1 MIIPVNID
9 NLQDANLFLRALW
22 AEFRRKCGKCAWQYT
37 PYMDGQKKTIF
48 IGFADI
54 NRPEGTVEISVIYAQ
69 RGTIHSI
76 SFDHSKDQPVDLKS
90 ELGDLIQQSVKSAIE
105 KMGKPD
111 RHSYAVKVEG
121 LYVPPRDY
129 VGDSFSFEPISKRRF
144 NLTVAVHA
152 FDETDAKPEFV
163 RKMRQVLN
171 VLSVESNSAF
181 WPLIAG
187 QVEDDDLC
195 SAHLARITRC
205 KFLQPLRYPCQFM
218 YLTMVK
224 HVLRNSFDLNY
235 LRKMCGTWDD
245 EPLAQPLDKYEIF
258 AETPDWM
265 DDCPVRDGRILISRE
280 GEKLIDMV
288 AGGGPLSEDAGTF
301 LRACNHF
308 HVARKYA
315 AQILDLVELG
325 EAEQVGENDF
335 VMPMSIRNRRLEA
348 AGQMGDA
355 HAEITGALYMS
366 AMEVTAKIGQQ
377 KAEVCKECGQLRH
390 KIAQRVTD
398 LMKKCGGE
406 HLARIAKGYYSQRS
420 QYLHE
425 GTMLSPSNY
434 TGTSIPQLDPSS
446 PTGCLMQ
453 TASPDP
459 CLRDYVGF
467 CLRKILK
474 EVVAGVGGSG

>member
-37 PYMDGQKKTIF
+37 PYKDGQKKTIF

-187 QVEDDDLC
+187 QVE
-195 SAHLARITRC
+195 
-205 KFLQPLRYPCQFM
+205 
-218 YLTMVK
+218 
-224 HVLRNSFDLNY
+224 
-235 LRKMCGTWDD
+235 DD

>member
-1 MIIPVNID
+1 MIIPVDID
-9 NLQDANLFLRALW
+9 NLQDANLFLRSLW
-22 AEFRRKCGKCAWQYT
+22 AEFRRKCGKCALEYT
-37 PYMDGQKKTIF
+37 PYKDGQKKTIF
-48 IGFADI
+48 IGVADI

-111 RHSYAVKVEG
+111 RHSCTVKVEG

-144 NLTVAVHA
+144 NLTMAVHA

-187 QVEDDDLC
+187 QVE
-195 SAHLARITRC
+195 
-205 KFLQPLRYPCQFM
+205 
-218 YLTMVK
+218 
-224 HVLRNSFDLNY
+224 
-235 LRKMCGTWDD
+235 DD

>member
-1 MIIPVNID
+1 REKMIIPVNID

-22 AEFRRKCGKCAWQYT
+22 AEFRRKCGTCAWQYT

-144 NLTVAVHA
+144 NLTMAVHA

-187 QVEDDDLC
+187 QVE
-195 SAHLARITRC
+195 
-205 KFLQPLRYPCQFM
+205 
-218 YLTMVK
+218 
-224 HVLRNSFDLNY
+224 
-235 LRKMCGTWDD
+235 DD

-315 AQILDLVELG
+315 AQILDPVELG

-406 HLARIAKGYYSQRS
+406 HLARIAKGYYGQRS
-420 QYLHE
+420 QYLH
-425 GTMLSPSNY
+425 
-434 TGTSIPQLDPSS
+434 
-446 PTGCLMQ
+446 
-453 TASPDP
+453 
-459 CLRDYVGF
+459 
-467 CLRKILK
+467 
-474 EVVAGVGGSG
+474 